1 MGSPL
6 SIGVCTWTFGDLPL
20 EEMAGR
26 LAALRFDGVE
36 LMGPPP
42 EQDLVGLDAAEA
54 RRILEDEGL
63 AVFSLTPDE
72 VDLAHPDRAIRA
84 AAIDYYRRLV
94 DFAAVFGDPIVSCH
108 GYVGRVRAISSQ
120 TEERALLADSVAA
133 VAVRAEELGLRLAME
148 VLNRYESHL
157 LTTADEAMTFVRQVG
172 AANVGLLL
180 DAYHMNLEE
189 ADPADALRLA
199 GDRLW
204 LYHVAD
210 SNRQGVGRGHTDFR
224 SQIEALAG
232 IGYTGPAILECTAPG
247 PDPFTAIKDESSLA
261 WLETYLTESR
271 QALQAMWRV

>member
-6 SIGVCTWTFGDLPL
+6 AIGVCTWTFGDLPL
-20 EEMAGR
+20 EEIAGR
-26 LAALRFDGVE
+26 LAAWDFDGVE

-189 ADPADALRLA
+189 ADPADALRLV